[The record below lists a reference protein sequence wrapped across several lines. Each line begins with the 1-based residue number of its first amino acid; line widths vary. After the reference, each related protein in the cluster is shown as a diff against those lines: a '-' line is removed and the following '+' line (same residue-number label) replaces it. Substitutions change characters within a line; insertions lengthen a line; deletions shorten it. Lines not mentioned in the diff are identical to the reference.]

1 MEAAFERAVSF
12 LESGLRSVLEE
23 TDEPVQKATSEIRLR
38 ADRPVV
44 LSGTF
49 GSVLLQ
55 RDGTVSPTR
64 LDAALFCSPEQLS
77 DSFHRLCN
85 YSVHTHIRSITQ
97 GFVATGGGDRV
108 GVVGTAVCDEGGNI
122 VSVRD
127 ITALNIRVSREV
139 AGCATPLLRLFT
151 GGDVQNVLIAG
162 APGSGKTTLLRD
174 LARQLSAFSN
184 GCRWKTAV
192 LDPRQELFPR
202 DGKAGYNCDVFR
214 GYPNREAVRIAVRT
228 MSPELIVCDEVATME
243 EARAI
248 EQGVNTG
255 VKFVASI
262 HAGSVHELTARPLFR
277 FLTQHCG
284 FSRVVLL
291 KGASTP
297 GAIETI
303 LEREETAGAFAC
315 GSGGVLS

>member
-1 MEAAFERAVSF
+1 MDAAFERAVSF

-23 TDEPVQKATSEIRLR
+23 TDELLQTRTFEIRLR

-44 LSGTF
+44 LFGSF

-55 RDGTVSPTR
+55 RDGTVSPAR
-64 LDAALFCSPEQLS
+64 LDTALFCTPEQLS

-97 GFVATGGGDRV
+97 GFVTTGGGDRV
-108 GVVGTAVCDEGGNI
+108 GVVGTAVCDDAGNI

-127 ITALNIRVSREV
+127 ITALNVRLSREV
-139 AGCATPLLRLFT
+139 TGCATPLLRLFA
-151 GGDVQNVLIAG
+151 GDDIRNVLIAG
-162 APGSGKTTLLRD
+162 APGAGKTTLLRD

-214 GYPNREAVRIAVRT
+214 GYPNRDAVRMAVRT
-228 MSPELIVCDEVATME
+228 MSPQLIVCDEVASME
-243 EARAI
+243 EAKAI

-262 HAGSVHELTARPLFR
+262 HAGSLRELTARPLFR
-277 FLTQHCG
+277 FLTDSCA

-291 KGASTP
+291 KGAAAP
-297 GAIETI
+297 GEIETI
-303 LEREETAGAFAC
+303 LERETADGAFSC
-315 GSGGVLS
+315 GSGGLLP